1 MVKTLW
7 IYLLKAKYYTGS
19 RAAAYMTDDICW
31 IKKRLSGDGPPII
44 IDGGMGT
51 ELERSGVPMDD
62 KIWSGRAVLSHPEKV
77 RFIHESFIRAGSEV
91 IITNTFSTGRH
102 MLAPAG
108 LGSKVYEINAQAVSL
123 AKQAREA
130 VAERPVAIVGSICE
144 WASDSDPNWSSPTV
158 VGRAAEEQA
167 EMLAEAG
174 VDIIALEM
182 CERVEL
188 SEAVAEA
195 VTRVNIPIWIGVSA
209 SRREDDGPLSAFSYS
224 DRDFEPLVRVLSKFP
239 ALLMNVMHTAVPDV
253 DQAMSVVRKYW
264 TGPIGI
270 YPESGYFSMPNWN
283 FVEIIDPID
292 LVIKA
297 EEWVN
302 NGARLIGGCC
312 GLGPEH
318 IQHLNEKFSTRAGA
332 SKDS

>member
-1 MVKTLW
+1 
-7 IYLLKAKYYTGS
+7 
-19 RAAAYMTDDICW
+19 MTDKICW
-31 IKKRLSGDGPPII
+31 INKRLSGNGPPII

-62 KIWSGRAVLSHPEKV
+62 KIWSGRAILSHPAKV

-91 IITNTFSTGRH
+91 IITNTFSTARH
-102 MLAPAG
+102 MLEPAG
-108 LGSKVYEINAQAVSL
+108 LGSKVHEINAQAVSL

-130 VAERPVAIVGSICE
+130 VAEKPVAIVGSICE
-144 WASDSDPNWSSPTV
+144 WASDSDPNWSSPNV

-167 EMLAEAG
+167 EILAEAG

-195 VTRVNIPIWIGVSA
+195 VARVNIPIWIVVSA
-209 SRREDDGPLSAFSYS
+209 SRREDDGRLSAFSYA
-224 DRDFEPLVRVLSKFP
+224 DRDFETLVRVLSKFP

-264 TGPIGI
+264 EGPIGI

-283 FVEIIDPID
+283 FFEIVNPID
-292 LVIKA
+292 LAIKA
-297 EEWVN
+297 EGWVN

-312 GLGPEH
+312 GLGPDH
-318 IQHLNEKFSTRAGA
+318 IQHLNKKFDAQARASA
-332 SKDS
+332 V